1 MSDCLMGDLLT
12 SVGSKFYPWI
22 MLIQPCFEQTF
33 YKEAGSSVAPMQSTH
48 HLAFPCLQTPSLHLW
63 PSSLLFAHKH
73 PNPSSQPFWEGDLR
87 PVLPSLHLIA
97 LNKPF
102 LCCQPQCLSICLAV
116 CQAKQT
122 WLSGFP
128 GGSMAKNLPAN
139 AGDVGDVGLIP
150 GLERSPARGNSSPF
164 QSSCLGK
171 SHAQGSLA
179 GYSS

>member
-1 MSDCLMGDLLT
+1 MNWSVIGVLDLREKSTWKKKKERKKRKAHENLGIT
-12 SVGSKFYPWI
+12 LLSSGYHSPPANSFS
-22 MLIQPCFEQTF
+22 QT
-33 YKEAGSSVAPMQSTH
+33 
-48 HLAFPCLQTPSLHLW
+48 
-63 PSSLLFAHKH
+63 LLFAHKH

-87 PVLPSLHLIA
+87 PVFPSLHLTA

-102 LCCQPQCLSICLAV
+102 LCCQPQCLSIWLAV

-128 GGSMAKNLPAN
+128 GGSTAKNLPAN

-150 GLERSPARGNSSPF
+150 GLERSPARGNSNPF

-171 SHAQGSLA
+171 SHGQGSLA

>member
-12 SVGSKFYPWI
+12 SVGSKLHPWI
-22 MLIQPCFEQTF
+22 VLIQPCFEQTF

-87 PVLPSLHLIA
+87 PVFPSLHLTA

-102 LCCQPQCLSICLAV
+102 LCCQPQCLSIWLAV
-116 CQAKQT
+116 CRAKQT

-128 GGSMAKNLPAN
+128 GGSTAKNLPAN

-150 GLERSPARGNSSPF
+150 GLERSPARGNSNPF
-164 QSSCLGK
+164 QTSCLGK
-171 SHAQGSLA
+171 SHGQGSLA